1 MIRIGSFISPS
12 EHKDFIIQL
21 DKALID
27 LPDESRDEELIA
39 EKEKLI
45 ELYVRYKII
54 FTELP
59 ELINEY
65 KLQKIKVRKRLR
77 KVQMNK

>member
-12 EHKDFIIQL
+12 EHNEFITQL
-21 DKALID
+21 DKALVG
-27 LPDESRDEELIA
+27 LPKERKDEELIA
-39 EKEKLI
+39 EKEKLVQ
-45 ELYVRYKII
+45 LYLRYKVI
-54 FTELP
+54 FSELP

-77 KVQMNK
+77 KVQMDK